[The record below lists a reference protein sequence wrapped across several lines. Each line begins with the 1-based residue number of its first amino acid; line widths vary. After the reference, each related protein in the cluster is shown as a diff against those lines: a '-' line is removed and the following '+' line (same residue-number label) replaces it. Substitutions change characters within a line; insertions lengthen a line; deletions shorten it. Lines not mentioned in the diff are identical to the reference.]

1 MKGKPRAESVVVK
14 IDREMRIR
22 NIFNF
27 SALGL
32 ILLYVII
39 AAATLL
45 VGLFNSSLD
54 DDNVFEFTINILVW
68 GGVAVLASVLILMV
82 IKLATLR
89 NE

>member
-1 MKGKPRAESVVVK
+1 MVVK
-14 IDREMRIR
+14 IDREMKIR

>member
-1 MKGKPRAESVVVK
+1 VIK
-14 IDREMRIR
+14 IDREMKIR
-22 NIFNF
+22 NFFNF

-45 VGLFNSSLD
+45 VVFYNSSLD

-82 IKLATLR
+82 IKLAVLR
-89 NE
+89 N